1 MQGVRFA
8 RIVVNARDR
17 LRVKEIV
24 TILAPHLAGDAGQG
38 IDLAQ
43 RDRFSAALLLANH
56 ELHSMFNDST
66 ETAQVL
72 QGLGIPQ
79 FFEAPTLGALIG
91 AFHSAGDSNTL
102 RSSPQFWR
110 FRNLLANLEALD
122 RLANTVQHFLVDAR
136 LGHSKEDGLVEFSFL
151 GREGEVVTLEKLAVM
166 IETIQSLH
174 DDVSR
179 AEDDGSVARLG
190 VIESGSDLLIALL
203 SKAKTAGSIAKLCS
217 QWWDRVKYRDLHD
230 FDRKMESATK
240 GIALINELD
249 KLADKQ
255 GIEGEK
261 ARNLRHSVLDNLMT
275 LTGLGI
281 KLSEPERTK
290 TDRPLLEQ
298 KRDVRL
304 LKGSSDSTG

>member
-1 MQGVRFA
+1 
-8 RIVVNARDR
+8 
-17 LRVKEIV
+17 
-24 TILAPHLAGDAGQG
+24 
-38 IDLAQ
+38 
-43 RDRFSAALLLANH
+43 
-56 ELHSMFNDST
+56 
-66 ETAQVL
+66 
-72 QGLGIPQ
+72 
-79 FFEAPTLGALIG
+79 
-91 AFHSAGDSNTL
+91 
-102 RSSPQFWR
+102 
-110 FRNLLANLEALD
+110 
-122 RLANTVQHFLVDAR
+122 
-136 LGHSKEDGLVEFSFL
+136 VEFSFL

-203 SKAKTAGSIAKLCS
+203 SKAKTAGSIATLCS